1 MLNKIRQLKGICM
14 QLEQSLATDKA
25 QMAPPLIIKEVKNV
39 ESKSSAELVSIINK
53 LKVMVCKV
61 QKKSSP
67 NCEYISTTYM
77 ERITQTLD
85 LFEFDETKPM
95 IND

>member
-1 MLNKIRQLKGICM
+1 M